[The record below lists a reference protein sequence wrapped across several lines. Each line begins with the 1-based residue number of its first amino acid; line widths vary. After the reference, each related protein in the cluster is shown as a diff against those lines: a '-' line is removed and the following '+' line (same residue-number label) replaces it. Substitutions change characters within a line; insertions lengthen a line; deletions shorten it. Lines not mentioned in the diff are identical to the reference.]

1 MLEIYINTLTKN
13 YVNFSGRAGR
23 KEFWYFVLINVIVS
37 NVLSYGGAAVG
48 FGLLGAIYSFGV
60 LLPSIGIG
68 FRRMQDVGKPGW
80 FILIP
85 IYNIILAIGES
96 QPGDNEHGPQPQE

>member
-23 KEFWYFVLINVIVS
+23 KEFWYFVLINF
-37 NVLSYGGAAVG
+37 VLSYALGVVGALVG
-48 FGLLGAIYSFGV
+48 FSLLGTIYSLGV